1 MSTTRPCGPRIAC
14 AFRSSA
20 STPPPRSWAARR
32 SGSSAQSAR
41 MAAPTSAHPCPKPRA
56 TACGFSRSTGR
67 ATAVAGAAGSGA
79 TRHPSQE
86 AVMHDARTSPRRRAS
101 QAVLGLVLVSLAAGP
116 ASSQAPARGH
126 GAEAHDMELVGHDDL
141 QGRSAYQPTIHA
153 QRGRVI
159 AYVGHHGGR
168 AKNPLTGADEDN
180 GTSIVDVTD
189 PARPRYLV
197 HIPGAPG
204 AGEQGGAQIARVC
217 DRQGKTYLLRTF
229 GNSVPGSGH
238 EVWDVTEPARPQK
251 VSTVGSGLTSTHKN
265 FWECDTGIA
274 YLVSGDLANTDPLQL
289 GPSGWRAWRMTKI
302 YDLSDPAKPV
312 FIRDFGLAGQ
322 EPGSTGPITVKH
334 GVHGPIVLGNRV
346 YFAYGTSGEGL
357 LQIVDRQKLLS
368 GPREP
373 TAANLN
379 APEISRLW
387 MSANWGGHTSFPILG
402 VPVTDWAPNTKD
414 RVRDFVFLVSESIA
428 NECRESRHAS
438 FVVDIT
444 AETRPFGVATFQV
457 PESKGRFCTR
467 GGRFGPHSSSESFAP
482 IFYRKLVFVAYFNG
496 GVRAVDVR
504 DPYAPREAAFYIP
517 ATTERTAERCVT
529 NGTRS
534 CKIAIQT
541 NNVEADERGFVYL
554 ADRADT
560 GLHIVRLTGEAAKI
574 TGGN

>member
-1 MSTTRPCGPRIAC
+1 MTSRL
-14 AFRSSA
+14 
-20 STPPPRSWAARR
+20 RR
-32 SGSSAQSAR
+32 LGVV
-41 MAAPTSAHPCPKPRA
+41 
-56 TACGFSRSTGR
+56 F
-67 ATAVAGAAGSGA
+67 
-79 TRHPSQE
+79 
-86 AVMHDARTSPRRRAS
+86 
-101 QAVLGLVLVSLAAGP
+101 LGLVLIALAPGP
-116 ASSQAPARGH
+116 ASSQTPRGQ
-126 GAEAHDMELVGHDDL
+126 GAEARDMQLVGHDDL
-141 QGRSAYQPTIHA
+141 QGRSAYQPTIHK
-153 QRGRVI
+153 QGGRFI
-159 AYVGHHGGR
+159 AYVGHHGGQAR
-168 AKNPLTGADEDN
+168 NPLTGTDEDN
-180 GTSIVDVTD
+180 GTSVVDVTD

-204 AGEQGGAQIARVC
+204 GSEQGGAQMARVC
-217 DRQGKTYLLRTF
+217 DRQGKTYLLRTL
-229 GNSVPGSGH
+229 GNAVPNSGH
-238 EVWDVTEPARPQK
+238 EVWEVTDPTKPRKA
-251 VSTVGSGLTSTHKN
+251 STVVSGLTATHKN
-265 FWECDTGIA
+265 WWECDTGIA
-274 YLVSGDLANTDPLQL
+274 YLVSGDLAKADPLQL
-289 GPSGWRAWRMTKI
+289 GPSGWRTWRMTKI

-322 EPGSTGPITVKH
+322 ETGSTAPITVKH

-346 YFAYGTSGEGL
+346 YLAYGTSGAGL

-387 MSANWGGHTSFPILG
+387 MSPDWGGHTSFPTPG
-402 VPVTDWAPNTKD
+402 VPGTDSAPNTKD
-414 RVRDFVFLVSESIA
+414 RVRDVVFLVSESIA

-504 DPYAPREAAFYIP
+504 DPSAPREAAFYIP
-517 ATTERTAERCVT
+517 ATTERPAERSVT

-554 ADRADT
+554 ADRANT
-560 GLHIVRLTGEAAKI
+560 GLHIVRLTGEASRIA
-574 TGGN
+574 GGN

>member
-1 MSTTRPCGPRIAC
+1 MHMTSPLP
-14 AFRSSA
+14 
-20 STPPPRSWAARR
+20 RR
-32 SGSSAQSAR
+32 S
-41 MAAPTSAHPCPKPRA
+41 
-56 TACGFSRSTGR
+56 
-67 ATAVAGAAGSGA
+67 V
-79 TRHPSQE
+79 
-86 AVMHDARTSPRRRAS
+86 VL
-101 QAVLGLVLVSLAAGP
+101 LGLVLVSLAAGP

-126 GAEAHDMELVGHDDL
+126 GAEAHDMELVGHDEL
-141 QGRSAYQPTIHA
+141 QGRSAYQPTIHQ
-153 QRGRVI
+153 QRGRFI

-168 AKNPLTGADEDN
+168 ARNPLTGADEDN

-189 PARPRYLV
+189 PARPRYLA
-197 HIPGAPG
+197 HIPGMPG
-204 AGEQGGAQIARVC
+204 GPEQGGAQMARVC
-217 DRQGKTYLLRTF
+217 DRMGKTYLLRTF
-229 GNSVPGSGH
+229 GNNIAGAAH
-238 EVWDVTEPARPQK
+238 EVWDVT
-251 VSTVGSGLTSTHKN
+251 
-265 FWECDTGIA
+265 
-274 YLVSGDLANTDPLQL
+274 DPT
-289 GPSGWRAWRMTKI
+289 R
-302 YDLSDPAKPV
+302 PV
-312 FIRDFGLAGQ
+312 FVRDFGLAGQ
-322 EPGSTGPITVKH
+322 QPGSTGPIPVAH

-357 LQIVDRQKLLS
+357 LQIVDRQKLLN
-368 GPREP
+368 GPKEP

-387 MSANWGGHTSFPILG
+387 MSPNWGGHTSFPILG

-414 RVRDFVFLVSESIA
+414 RVRDFVFLVSEAIA

-457 PESKGRFCTR
+457 PESKGNFCKR

-517 ATTERTAERCVT
+517 ATTERTGERCVT

-534 CKIAIQT
+534 CKVAIQT

-554 ADRADT
+554 ADRANT
-560 GLHIVRLTGEAAKI
+560 GLHIVRLTGEASRI
-574 TGGN
+574 TGGP

>member
-1 MSTTRPCGPRIAC
+1 M
-14 AFRSSA
+14 
-20 STPPPRSWAARR
+20 TP
-32 SGSSAQSAR
+32 
-41 MAAPTSAHPCPKPRA
+41 
-56 TACGFSRSTGR
+56 
-67 ATAVAGAAGSGA
+67 
-79 TRHPSQE
+79 
-86 AVMHDARTSPRRRAS
+86 SPRWLSR
-101 QAVLGLVLVSLAAGP
+101 LVLALVVAALTAGP
-116 ASSQAPARGH
+116 ASSQPTPRGH
-126 GAEAHDMELVGHDDL
+126 GAEAHDMELVGHDEL
-141 QGRSAYQPTIHA
+141 QGRSAYQPTIHK
-153 QRGRVI
+153 QRGRFI

-168 AKNPLTGADEDN
+168 ARNPLTGVEEDN

-189 PARPRYLV
+189 AARPRYLA
-197 HIPGAPG
+197 HIPGP
-204 AGEQGGAQIARVC
+204 AGGSEQGGTQMARVC
-217 DRQGKTYLLRTF
+217 DRGGRSYLLRTY
-229 GNSVPGSGH
+229 GNAIPNSGH
-238 EVWDVTEPARPQK
+238 EVWDVTEPAKPQK
-251 VSTVGSGLTSTHKN
+251 TSTVVTGLTSTHKN
-265 FWECDTGIA
+265 WWECDTGIA
-274 YLVSGDLANTDPLQL
+274 YLVSGDLAKADPLQL
-289 GPSGWRAWRMTKI
+289 GPSGWRTWRMTKI

-346 YFAYGTSGEGL
+346 YFAYGTSGEGV

-387 MSANWGGHTSFPILG
+387 MSPNWGGHTSFPILG

-414 RVRDFVFLVSESIA
+414 RVRDFVFLVSEAIA

-444 AETRPFGVATFQV
+444 AEARPFGVATFQV

-554 ADRADT
+554 ADRANT
-560 GLHIVRLTGEAAKI
+560 GLHIVRLTGEASRIA
-574 TGGN
+574 GGN